1 MIIGSRDYY
10 LFIKNIM
17 FKKSLRFSSMSLG
30 LVLAFS
36 LALPALAQT
45 TSAGATTTTATKI
58 ACVGTAVATREATID
73 AAVTAHTDAVNA
85 AYKTRA
91 IELAGAYSNTTA
103 KAVQAGAK
111 VSWAD
116 FSKSVKSATTKW
128 KSARDSAWSIFRT
141 SAKAC
146 KAPVGVSD
154 STNSSVEVS
163 GQ

>member
-1 MIIGSRDYY
+1 
-10 LFIKNIM
+10 M
-17 FKKSLRFSSMSLG
+17 FKKSLRFSGMSLG

-45 TSAGATTTTATKI
+45 TSTGATATTATKI
-58 ACVGTAVATREATID
+58 ACVSTAVATREAAID
-73 AAVTAHTDAVNA
+73 TAVTAHADAVNT

-103 KAVQAGAK
+103 KTVQAGVK
-111 VSWAD
+111 VAWAD
-116 FSKSVKSATTKW
+116 FSKSVKSAATKW
-128 KSARDSAWSIFRT
+128 KSARNSAWSSFRT

-146 KAPVGVSD
+146 KAPAGVSD
-154 STNSSVEVS
+154 SANSSAEVS